1 MLILLTLI
9 LREIMIK
16 KLIVSLFCLFATL
29 AGYSQIDTVFWFS
42 APDVSSSV
50 SQGDA
55 PIYIRCVTYADPAII
70 TISQPANGAFTP
82 IVFSIPANSVD
93 SINLSFYLSSI
104 ENTTANV
111 VNNKGLKI
119 SATKPIS
126 AIYELKSANN
136 KEFVSLKGQKAL
148 GTDFYTPF
156 QKAWANGTVTPQS
169 FSSIE
174 IVATQNATTVLITPR
189 TAVIG
194 PHAANVSYTVALN
207 AGETYTVRD
216 TNRTA
221 ATSLAGSIVSAN
233 NPIALTLFSGAL
245 NNNGSFSCVMDQI
258 TTSDYLGT
266 DFVIRKGMGSD
277 ERVFILATQNA
288 TTVDVFGASS
298 SSSLINWSE
307 TKEIALTDSVTYIKT
322 SKPVYTW
329 HVAGFGNKMSG
340 AQVPHVY
347 CAGTYTTSVTRTST
361 DSFGLILFVRSGFE
375 GNFALNGNASLIPA
389 SAFAPVPGTSGALV
403 CARIFYSNATI
414 PIHSI
419 VRVTNTADVF
429 GMGVLQGN
437 STGGNS
443 YAYFS
448 DFTSYPFVNAGTDVT
463 TCANSPVN
471 INGLVGGG
479 AVTGNWTTNGF
490 GSFQSSSTTLN
501 NVYIP
506 SDLDTALS
514 PIRLILTS
522 TGPCPVKRDTFM
534 LNVTPAPII
543 SASADQTIC
552 ANVGTIALNG
562 SASGGTSTGVW
573 TANGSGTFVGGA
585 SNLNS
590 SYQFSTSDTLTGN
603 VVFVLTST
611 NVGTCN
617 VETDTMIVTITD
629 APTVDAGP
637 SSISVCANNPNVAL
651 SGVVSGPTN
660 SGKWTTS
667 GLGIFNP
674 NNTLLTTQFQP
685 NPSDIL
691 GGQIMVYLTST
702 NNGTCL
708 PVKDSIE
715 VVFTSSP
722 QVNAGNNGFA
732 CTNSS
737 SIQLNGTVTGATST
751 GYWTGGSGTYL
762 PDSSAITGVYQPS
775 AAEISNGSVIL
786 TLITTNNGNCTAAS
800 DFVKFDFV
808 APPFANFSFTDE
820 CFNTQNEFTNF
831 SLQGFGSITQWN
843 YDFGDGSNSNQAN
856 TTHFY
861 NAPGTYNTTL
871 VVTSSVG
878 CTDTITKTVSVFA
891 NPVVA
896 FTDSLKCSGNLVLA
910 NFYDASTIP
919 APEVVD
925 SWTWDFGGAGGSS
938 LQNPIAVFTNSGT
951 YQIKLTIRTANGCS
965 NSNDIQYVI
974 PGLPNAN
981 FFYNTTP
988 GFNVGAVVNF
998 VDSSSNAYYNSWS
1011 FGDGGTSN
1019 EVDPTHTYFA
1029 NDTFNVVYV
1038 VSNQIGCTDTA
1049 KASIIITS
1057 VSDEITT
1064 LIPNAISPNGDGKND
1079 VWKLPFL
1086 DLLYPKATIEIF
1098 NRWGQQIFYSEGYT
1112 SPWNGTYKGEDLPM
1126 GNYYYIL
1133 NLNDSSKPEVYKG
1146 AILLVR

>member
-1 MLILLTLI
+1 
-9 LREIMIK
+9 MIK
-16 KLIVSLFCLFATL
+16 KIVVFLFCLFASVT
-29 AGYSQIDTVFWFS
+29 GYSQIDTAFWFS

-50 SQGDA
+50 SQGDV

-93 SINLSFYLSSI
+93 SINLTFYLSSI

-119 SATKPIS
+119 SSTKPIS
-126 AIYELKSANN
+126 VLYELKAANN
-136 KEFVSLKGQKAL
+136 KEFVSLKGSKAL
-148 GTDFYTPF
+148 GTEFYTPF
-156 QKAWANGTVTPQS
+156 QKTWANGTVTPQS

-194 PHAANVSYTVALN
+194 SHPANTSYTVALN

-221 ATSLAGSIVSAN
+221 ATSLAGSIVSSN
-233 NPIALTLFSGAL
+233 NPVALTLFSGAL
-245 NNNGSFSCVMDQI
+245 NTNGSFSCLIDQI
-258 TTSDYLGT
+258 TSSSYLGT
-266 DFVIRKGMGSD
+266 DFVIRKGLGSD
-277 ERVFILATQNA
+277 ERVFILATQNS
-288 TTVDVFGASS
+288 TMVDVYGATNT
-298 SSSLINWSE
+298 SSLINWSE
-307 TKEIALTDSVTYIKT
+307 TKEIALTDTVTFIKT
-322 SKPVYTW
+322 TKPVYAW
-329 HVAGFGNKMSG
+329 HVSGFGNKMSG

-347 CAGTYTTSVTRTST
+347 CAGTYSTSATRTST
-361 DSFGLILFVRSGFE
+361 DSFALILFVRSGFE
-375 GNFALNGNASLIPA
+375 GNFALNGNTSLIPA
-389 SAFAPVPGTSGALV
+389 SAFAPVPGTSGDLV
-403 CARIFYSNATI
+403 CAQIFYSNATL
-414 PIHSI
+414 PIHST
-419 VRVTNTADVF
+419 VRVTNSADVF
-429 GMGVLQGN
+429 GMGILQGS
-437 STGGNS
+437 STGGNA

-448 DFTSYPFVNAGTDVT
+448 EFTSYPFVSAGSDVT
-463 TCANSPVN
+463 TCANTPVN
-471 INGLVGGG
+471 ISGLVGGG
-479 AVTGNWTTNGF
+479 EVTGNWTSNGF
-490 GSFQSSSTTLN
+490 GSFQSASTVLT

-514 PIRLILTS
+514 PIKLILTS
-522 TGPCPVKRDTFM
+522 TGICPIKRDTF
-534 LNVTPAPII
+534 LLTVTPAPII

-552 ANVGTIALNG
+552 GNVGAVALNG
-562 SASGGTSTGVW
+562 NASGGTTTGIW
-573 TANGSGTFVGGA
+573 TSNGSGTFVGGA
-585 SNLNS
+585 TSLNA
-590 SYQFSTSDTLTGN
+590 SYQFSSSDTLTGS
-603 VVFVLTST
+603 VQFVLTAT
-611 NVGTCN
+611 NFGACN
-617 VETDTMIVTITD
+617 VERDTMVVTISD
-629 APTVDAGP
+629 APTVNAGP
-637 SSISVCANNPNVAL
+637 ASISVCANNPNVSL
-651 SGVVSGPTN
+651 TGVVAGPTN

-674 NNTLLTTQFQP
+674 NNTLLSTQFQP
-685 NPSDIL
+685 NPNDIL
-691 GGQIMVYLTST
+691 AGQIMVYLTST

-708 PVKDSIE
+708 PVKDSVEIN
-715 VVFTSSP
+715 FTPSP

-737 SIQLNGTVTGATST
+737 SIQLSGVVSGATTT
-751 GYWTGGSGTYL
+751 GYWTGGTGTYA
-762 PDSSAITGVYQPS
+762 PDSSGLTSIYTPS
-775 AAEISNGSVIL
+775 ASEISNGSVTL
-786 TLITTNNGNCTAAS
+786 TLISTNNGNCNVAS

-820 CFNTQNEFTNF
+820 CFNTPNTFTNF

-843 YDFGDGSNSNQAN
+843 YDFGDGFNSNQAN

-861 NAPGTYNTTL
+861 NTPGTYNTTL
-871 VVTSSVG
+871 IITSSVG
-878 CTDTITKTVSVFA
+878 CTDTVVKQVKVFA
-891 NPVVA
+891 NPVVD
-896 FTDSLKCSGNLVLA
+896 FIDSLKCSGNLVLA
-910 NFYDASTIP
+910 NFFDASVIP

-938 LQNPIAVFTNSGT
+938 LQNPIGVFTNSGT
-951 YQIKLTIRTANGCS
+951 YQVSLSIRTANGCTDTK
-965 NSNDIQYVI
+965 DIQYVI
-974 PGLPNAN
+974 PGLPNAA

-988 GFNVGAVVNF
+988 GFNVGAIVNF
-998 VDSSSNAYYNSWS
+998 VDSSSNAYYNSWT
-1011 FGDGGTSN
+1011 FGDGGISN
-1019 EVDPTHTYFA
+1019 EVDPTHTYFS

-1038 VSNQIGCTDTA
+1038 VSNQIGCSDTA

-1057 VSDEITT
+1057 VSNEITT